1 MDDKAAPGAPDEPLF
16 YIGKQQ
22 QTLSNLPP
30 QHLTRAMVQAWVV
43 TRAKYDECL
52 ATFWVPGRE
61 DDKGKI
67 RRADAGAAPPDSKQ
81 EDKQS

>member
-1 MDDKAAPGAPDEPLF
+1 MDNQPAPGAPDEPLF
-16 YIGKQQ
+16 YTGKNK

-30 QHLTRAMVQAWVV
+30 QHLTRAMVQAWVG

-61 DDKGKI
+61 DDKGKVH
-67 RRADAGAAPPDSKQ
+67 RADKGAAVDAPH
-81 EDKQS
+81 EEH